1 MNEFLAVIVAFAAT
15 LDELGIPYAIVGSVA
30 SSAHGEQRA
39 TADADFI
46 VDLSDDQAV
55 ALARKLGDSHYI
67 DIRSIRRA
75 IAHSRSF
82 NVIDLATMFKLD
94 IYVVSGRP
102 KEMRRLANARTT
114 QVSAGVDPL
123 VRIASPE
130 DTVVSKLRWF
140 RRGGEVSEKQWT
152 DVLGVLRVQR
162 GRLDVDELA
171 RAADEEGVRDLLDRA
186 VAQID
191 EEER

>member
-1 MNEFLAVIVAFAAT
+1 MNEFLAVIVAFVAT

-46 VDLSDDQAV
+46 VDLNDDQAV
-55 ALARKLGDSHYI
+55 ALATKLGDSHYI
-67 DIRSIRRA
+67 DLASIRRA

-82 NVIDLATMFKLD
+82 NVIELTSMFKLD
-94 IYVVSGRP
+94 LFVVSGRP
-102 KEMRRLANARTT
+102 TEMRRLANARTT
-114 QVSAGVDPL
+114 QLSAGVDPL

-162 GRLDVDELA
+162 GRLDIDELA
-171 RAADEEGVRDLLDRA
+171 RSADEEGVRDLLDRA
-186 VAQID
+186 LDQID

>member
-1 MNEFLAVIVAFAAT
+1 VNEFLAVFVAFAAT

-39 TADADFI
+39 TAGADFI
-46 VDLSDDQAV
+46 VDSNDDQAV
-55 ALARKLGDSHYI
+55 ALAGKLGDSHYI
-67 DIRSIRRA
+67 DLASIRRA
-75 IAHSRSF
+75 IAQSRSF
-82 NVIDLATMFKLD
+82 NVVELATMFKLD
-94 IYVVSGRP
+94 VYVVSGRAN
-102 KEMRRLANARTT
+102 EMHRLANSRAA
-114 QVSAGVDPL
+114 QLASDMAPL

-130 DTVVSKLRWF
+130 DTIISKLRCF

-162 GRLDVDELA
+162 GRLDVEYME
-171 RAADEEGVRDLLDRA
+171 RAAGEERVRDLLDRA

>member
-15 LDELGIPYAIVGSVA
+15 LDELGIRYAIVGSVA

-46 VDLSDDQAV
+46 VDLNDDQAV
-55 ALARKLGDSHYI
+55 ALAKKLGDSHYI
-67 DIRSIRRA
+67 DLASTRRA
-75 IAHSRSF
+75 IAQSRSF

-94 IYVVSGRP
+94 LYAVSGRP
-102 KEMRRLANARTT
+102 NEMRRLANARTT
-114 QVSAGVDPL
+114 QLSAGVGPL
-123 VRIASPE
+123 VSIASPE

-162 GRLDVDELA
+162 GLLDVEELA
-171 RAADEEGVRDLLDRA
+171 RAADDEGVRDLLDRA
-186 VAQID
+186 IAQVDD
-191 EEER
+191 EER